1 MSDLL
6 ERVNR
11 VESDL
16 QSLREDQRIIK
27 EETRGQTAI
36 LNRIDTTLRGDGDDK
51 PGLRSEMNAVKNSIK
66 SIQAERS
73 EEKGDRTKLKWMI
86 ISAVVVS
93 WGGAFKAWLTGG
105 TGH

>member
-36 LNRIDTTLRGDGDDK
+36 LHRIDTTLRGDGDDK
-51 PGLRSEMNAVKNSIK
+51 PGLRAEMNAAKLSIK
-66 SIQAERS
+66 AIQKERD
-73 EEKGDRTKLKWMI
+73 EEKGDRNKLKWMI
-86 ISAVVVS
+86 ISAVVAS

-105 TGH
+105 GSH